1 MKMSVLVK
9 LNESNGELLR
19 DLERLEPR
27 ERAERVRVLAM
38 IGLVAV
44 GSRSDRGSGT
54 ELGPF
59 PGTAAGKTQEALL
72 HGSPLL
78 RTTFSSAAAKLASD
92 EPELPP

>member
-9 LNESNGELLR
+9 LNESNGELMR
-19 DLERLEPR
+19 DLARLEPR

-44 GSRSDRGSGT
+44 GSRSERGSGT

-59 PGTAAGKTQEALL
+59 PKTAAGKTETERAV
-72 HGSPLL
+72 P
-78 RTTFSSAAAKLASD
+78 R
-92 EPELPP
+92 

>member
-44 GSRSDRGSGT
+44 GSRSDRGSWT

-59 PGTAAGKTQEALL
+59 VA
-72 HGSPLL
+72 
-78 RTTFSSAAAKLASD
+78 
-92 EPELPP
+92 PPPS

>member
-9 LNESNGELLR
+9 LNESNGEPMR

-44 GSRSDRGSGT
+44 GSRLDRGSGT

-59 PGTAAGKTQEALL
+59 LGTAAGK
-72 HGSPLL
+72 
-78 RTTFSSAAAKLASD
+78 SARETEGAVAR
-92 EPELPP
+92 